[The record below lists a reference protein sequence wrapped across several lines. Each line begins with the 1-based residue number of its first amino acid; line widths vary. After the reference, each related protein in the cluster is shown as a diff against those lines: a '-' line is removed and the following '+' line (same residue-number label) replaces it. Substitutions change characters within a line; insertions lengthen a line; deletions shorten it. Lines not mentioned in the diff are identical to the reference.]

1 MNQFILI
8 LPTLTVLLGA
18 LVLMFLSMYEK
29 ISTKTHII
37 ATSIFLVLALVFSL
51 ININTNYS
59 IQAYE
64 GFLHN
69 VLTFDSFSNFFN
81 AMLIFGTLLT
91 VLIGESYF
99 RNRDYFKGEF
109 FSLILFALFGMMILT
124 QANELIT
131 AFIALE
137 IASFA
142 VYIMVGFNQD
152 NSKRIEA
159 LFKYL
164 VLGAF
169 IGAFFLLGLVLIY
182 GSVVST
188 NFIEI
193 KNYIDNASVNDLI
206 LVYIGLTLILFT
218 FLFKIAAFP
227 FQSWL
232 LDVYQG
238 APMIVTAFMAST
250 FKISIFAFF
259 LRLIL
264 DTIAPIFDFW
274 DGLLTIVVVVTLV
287 IGTWLAISQ
296 EKVKRMLAASSIVH
310 TGYILMAFVALTYEN
325 TQIANIDISYSIM
338 FYLLAYLLAAL
349 GSFGI
354 ISQINSKSIIRVDF
368 SDFNGLAKQRPFY
381 ALMLTI
387 FTLSLAGIPGTIG
400 FIGKLY
406 VFTETIKAG
415 YTLIAI
421 LAILATIVS
430 IYYYFRLIAAMY
442 FYPAKDV
449 CEAQN
454 FNEKSVSN
462 YAIAFIALIT
472 IIGGIGSAIIFFIP
486 TLSIDTITELTNI
499 AIQSLFLN

>member
-29 ISTKTHII
+29 ISTKIHII

-59 IQAYE
+59 IQVYE
-64 GFLHN
+64 SFLHN

-81 AMLIFGTLLT
+81 TMLIFGTLLT

-354 ISQINSKSIIRVDF
+354 ISQINSKSIIRVNF
-368 SDFNGLAKQRPFY
+368 NDFNGLAKQRPFY

-442 FYPAKDV
+442 FYPEKDT

>member
-29 ISTKTHII
+29 ISTKIHII

-59 IQAYE
+59 IQVYE
-64 GFLHN
+64 SFLHN

-81 AMLIFGTLLT
+81 TMLIFGTLLT

-169 IGAFFLLGLVLIY
+169 VGAFFLLGLVLIY

-310 TGYILMAFVALTYEN
+310 TGYLLLAFIALGYKDGHL
-325 TQIANIDISYSIM
+325 INIDSAYAVM
-338 FYLLAYLLAAL
+338 FYLIAYLLSAL
-349 GSFGI
+349 GAFGLASHI
-354 ISQINSKSIIRVDF
+354 ISETNVKVTFDDF
-368 SDFNGLAKQRPFY
+368 KGLAKQRPFL
-381 ALMLTI
+381 AAMMTI
-387 FTLSLAGIPGTIG
+387 FLLSLAGIPSTIG
-400 FIGKLY
+400 FIGKIY
-406 VFTETIKAG
+406 VFTEAIASG
-415 YTLIAI
+415 YTLLTVI
-421 LAILATIVS
+421 AILATIVS
-430 IYYYFRLIAAMY
+430 VYYYFRLIAVMY
-442 FYPAKDV
+442 FYPAPDN
-449 CEAQN
+449 CETEE
-454 FNEKSVSN
+454 FDDKRVST
-462 YAIAFIALIT
+462 YAIMFVAILT
-472 IIGGIGSAIIFFIP
+472 VLGGIGSAIVFFIP
-486 TLSIDTITELTNI
+486 AMNIDTLINFSQV
-499 AIQSLFLN
+499 AVQSLFIR